1 MARITI
7 RLDDALY
14 EHLLDQSLR
23 ASTTPSAYIRD
34 VVSRFEGDDPSGY
47 HARFDEIHATLIQ
60 TLAILAAWVGSTAPA
75 ILEKGQADARRLL
88 KERGLLAPGQDRP

>member
-34 VVSRFEGDDPSGY
+34 VLSRFEGDDPAGY
-47 HARFDEIHATLIQ
+47 HARFDELHATLIQ
-60 TLAILAAWVGSTAPA
+60 TVAILAASVGSQDPA
-75 ILEKGQADARRLL
+75 ILDRGQADARRLL
-88 KERGLLAPGQDRP
+88 KERGLLAPWQDRS